1 MSGIRRRLGILL
13 PLLALV
19 LPAGVSAQADEQAI
33 VAELQSIQQE
43 LMPIQERALEDT
55 ALRTQREQAT
65 QALRSAMVAIDPAI
79 ETKLDRLEAMFDEMR
94 AAQQSGDTEKISAL
108 NGEAQQLQPQIE
120 QAQARAM
127 AQPEVQQR
135 IALFQ
140 ENLQQKMIELEPK
153 AEELFR
159 RAAELERK
167 LRGGA

>member
-1 MSGIRRRLGILL
+1 YAAPATQSQSAACDVPPPVRTLPAPVAYRRCRGDRRVAARSLYTEKIMSGIRRRLGILL

-79 ETKLDRLEAMFDEMR
+79 DTKLDRLEAMFDEMR
-94 AAQQSGDTEKISAL
+94 A
-108 NGEAQQLQPQIE
+108 
-120 QAQARAM
+120 
-127 AQPEVQQR
+127 
-135 IALFQ
+135 
-140 ENLQQKMIELEPK
+140 
-153 AEELFR
+153 
-159 RAAELERK
+159 
-167 LRGGA
+167 